1 MNKTV
6 LHFVQRVME
15 DINCEKAKI
24 NPQNCGI
31 QNDGGKLNKFPWF
44 VAIKENI
51 KRENVQDYNYNNFYP
66 GTLVSKHYVLTAA
79 SILEGSEHTDN
90 GRGQQIDEKNFQA
103 LVGATAYELNIANAN
118 PEGILSSISNIFKV

>member
-15 DINCEKAKI
+15 DINCEKDKI

-44 VAIKENI
+44 VAIKEEVN
-51 KRENVQDYNYNNFYP
+51 KGVNYNYNNFFS
-66 GTLVSKHYVLTAA
+66 GTLVSKYYVLTAA
-79 SILEGSEHTDN
+79 SIFEGSEHTDN
-90 GRGQQIDEKNFQA
+90 QIDEKNVQA

-118 PEGILSSISNIFKV
+118 PEGILSSISYIYQV